1 MTSADMDY
9 APHRRARTTTS
20 GGAFGRPLVDNE
32 LHAPTVVDAIA
43 LNAGDATV
51 TVLDEDNLG
60 TAVSWATVH
69 QQARRLATVLSANG
83 IGPNRRVG
91 LLGDT
96 STELISALQAVWLC
110 GAAVTMLP
118 AFTPGSR
125 DEHARNVAA
134 TTADARLDLVIV
146 DPLSAPAAQFVPART
161 MALADLV
168 TAAQNAD
175 PSEARRTDPDS
186 LALLQYTSGST
197 RAPRGVPVSHAHL
210 VANIAAIRASVEYDG
225 CHRDRVLS
233 WLPLYHDLGLIC
245 FLALPMS
252 CGGEL
257 VLQSPMAFARRP
269 AAWLEAISKYRIT
282 VSGAPNFA
290 YELMTRVLAR
300 DSQLDLSSLRLLISG
315 GEPVNADTMARFTAA
330 AQRCGMDPSVV
341 VPAYGLAEA
350 TVAVTIAPLGAGV
363 VVDRVDSLAL
373 ESTGRAIP
381 AAPGAR
387 VRHLVRLGPAVRDT
401 SIRIV
406 DQRTGAPLGERT
418 VGHIELR
425 GPSVVGHGWLR
436 TGDIGYLTHDRQLVV
451 CGRAKDMLIACG
463 RNIFP
468 QDVEAAAARA
478 PGMRP
483 GRVAAFGIP
492 GDLGDNLVIAVEATG
507 DDTAELR
514 RDISAAV
521 LDGVGLRPH
530 AVIVLPPG
538 GLPRTSSGKLR
549 RAETRHRYA
558 AEALTGTRERT
569 FH

>member
-1 MTSADMDY
+1 MTSADGDY
-9 APHRRARTTTS
+9 
-20 GGAFGRPLVDNE
+20 GRMP
-32 LHAPTVVDAIA
+32 AQTVVDAIA
-43 LNAGDATV
+43 RNAGDATV
-51 TVLDEDNLG
+51 TVLGEDNLG
-60 TAVSWATVH
+60 TAVCWASVH
-69 QQARRLATVLSANG
+69 QQARRLATVLSAEG

-118 AFTPGSR
+118 ACAPGSR
-125 DEHARNVAA
+125 DELARNVAA
-134 TTADARLDLVIV
+134 TTADARLDLVVV
-146 DPLSAPAAQFVPART
+146 DPPTAPVARFVPTRAMALTDLLAAAQRV
-161 MALADLV
+161 
-168 TAAQNAD
+168 D
-175 PSEARRTDPDS
+175 PSDPRRTDPDS

-197 RAPRGVPVSHAHL
+197 RAPRGIPVSHAHL
-210 VANIAAIRASVEYDG
+210 AANIAAIGAAVEYHG
-225 CHRDRVLS
+225 GPRDRVLS

-257 VLQSPMAFARRP
+257 VLASPTAFARRP
-269 AAWLEAISKYRIT
+269 AFWLEAISRYRIT
-282 VSGAPNFA
+282 ASGAPNFA
-290 YELMTRVLAR
+290 YELMARVLAR
-300 DSQLDLSSLRLLISG
+300 DPRLDLSSLRLLISG
-315 GEPVNADTMARFTAA
+315 GEPVNADTMARFTASA
-330 AQRCGMDPSVV
+330 RRCGVEPSVV

-363 VVDRVDSLAL
+363 VVDRVDSLVL

-387 VRHLVRLGPAVRDT
+387 VRELVKLGPAVRET

-406 DQRTGAPLGERT
+406 DQRTGEPLAERT
-418 VGHIELR
+418 VGHIEVR
-425 GPSVVGHGWLR
+425 GPAVVGHGWLR
-436 TGDIGYLTHDRQLVV
+436 TGDIGYLTEDRQLVV

-478 PGMRP
+478 PGVRP
-483 GRVAAFGIP
+483 GRVAAFGVP
-492 GDLGDNLVIAVEATG
+492 GELGDNLVLAVESDG
-507 DDTAELR
+507 DGTDELR

-521 LDGVGLRPH
+521 VDGVGLRPH

-538 GLPRTSSGKLR
+538 GLPKTSSGKLR
-549 RAETRHRYA
+549 RAEARRRYA
-558 AEALTGTRERT
+558 AQVPTGTRERT
-569 FH
+569 FQ